1 MFFNEFCRLMT
12 ALCDSFA
19 AMSPPRDTKP
29 ELLTSLTVELETGH
43 FEVLDIGLE
52 DEPQKLAED
61 FLKSHNIDLKIK
73 ELLAKNIKDAKE
85 KALRERTTNKKKT
98 SKSVADLY
106 PTIFYQNLPYFEC
119 LIPSRQHIN
128 YLF

>member
-1 MFFNEFCRLMT
+1 MT

-52 DEPQKLAED
+52 DEPQRLAED
-61 FLKSHNIDLKIK
+61 FLKSHNIDFKIK

-85 KALRERTTNKKKT
+85 KALREKTTNKKKA
-98 SKSVADLY
+98 SNSVSDLY

-119 LIPSRQHIN
+119 LLFFNQH
-128 YLF
+128 L